1 MDPIAFAI
9 TDNLQIR
16 WYGIMMAVSMLLG
29 SYIGAQLLKKI
40 GRQGDLIW
48 DGLVWIILTGIAG
61 ARLVY
66 VMTNLNDFVANPQEI
81 IRVDHGGLSFHG
93 GIIGGVI
100 AAYFYFR
107 RHRINFIEVMDSFA
121 PGVAIG
127 VILVRIGN
135 FMNGDILGYQWE
147 GPWAMNFPY
156 DTLHIGQEPGTIIL
170 RHPTEL
176 YGLLVGVITFITCM
190 IVWKLI
196 YVDKKLPRGANYI
209 TFAFTYSLARSVIE
223 DPFRNVPLAIEIT
236 TYEQSGFGM
245 LTYSQLV
252 SILLIILC
260 IWAYTQLRKWDE
272 ARSKNE
278 SRGSGFG
285 GQESRQ
291 ERRAR
296 LRAEKSKE

>member
-16 WYGIMMAVSMLLG
+16 WYGIMMAISMLLG

-40 GRQGDLIW
+40 GRPGDLIW
-48 DGLVWIILTGIAG
+48 DGLVWIILAGISG

-66 VMTNLNDFVANPQEI
+66 VLTNISDFVAHPEEI
-81 IRVDHGGLSFHG
+81 LRVDHGGLSFHG
-93 GIIGGVI
+93 GIIAGVI

-107 RHRINFIEVMDSFA
+107 RHKINFIEVMDSFA

-135 FMNGDILGYQWE
+135 FMNGDILGFKWD

-156 DTLHIGQEPGTIIL
+156 DEYHRMPGASQEDIIL

-176 YGLLVGVITFITCM
+176 YGLLVGVITFFVCYV
-190 IVWKLI
+190 VWRKI
-196 YVDKKLPRGANYI
+196 YIDKVLPRGANYI
-209 TFAFTYSLARSVIE
+209 TFVFCYSLLRTTIE
-223 DPFRNVPLAIEIT
+223 DPFRHVSEQHRIPLFGSIT
-236 TYEQSGFGM
+236 
-245 LTYSQLV
+245 LTYSQIVDIVLILV
-252 SILLIILC
+252 C
-260 IWAYTQLRKWDE
+260 IWAYTQLRKWDA
-272 ARSKNE
+272 ARREVEN
-278 SRGSGFG
+278 RGSGFG
-285 GQESRQ
+285 GAESRQ

-296 LRAEKSKE
+296 QRAEKSKP